1 MAELP
6 NSNTLCAVITTYRPG
21 AALMQCVHSIRPQVS
36 RIIIVD
42 DGDSQDNVAKL
53 HTWFEGNEAITILHQ
68 PKNLGIAAALNRGV
82 EQARKH
88 GHKWLLLLDD
98 DTIPNSDMVSRLCW
112 HLSQL
117 QSQERIGC
125 LGMSWHREK
134 VSAAND
140 CLPIWREKRGIIT
153 SGSLFPLAAYDAVG
167 GFSEEFFIDCVD
179 YDFCLRLRKHG
190 YRIIKI
196 LECGFQH
203 SLGVSKQHRLL
214 GFTIDTY
221 SHDPQRLYYLFRNS
235 VVLAL
240 EYVCADPLYTC
251 AVVKGLA
258 GKILEQMLW
267 ETQRK
272 RRFKALFSGICDGL
286 RHRLG
291 KRILNGHESQ

>member
-6 NSNTLCAVITTYRPG
+6 NSNTLCAIITTYRPG
-21 AALMQCVHSIRPQVS
+21 AALMQCVQSIRQQVNAIL
-36 RIIIVD
+36 IID

-53 HTWFEGNEAITILHQ
+53 HAWFGGMEAVTILHQ

-82 EQARKH
+82 KEAAKRGYH
-88 GHKWLLLLDD
+88 WMLLLDD

-125 LGMSWHREK
+125 LGMSWHHEK
-134 VSAAND
+134 MPAAND
-140 CLPIWREKRGIIT
+140 CPPLWREKRGIIT
-153 SGSLFPLAAYDAVG
+153 SGSLFSLAAFEAVG
-167 GFSEEFFIDCVD
+167 GFREEFFIDCVD
-179 YDFCLRLRKHG
+179 YDFCLRLRARG
-190 YRIIKI
+190 YRVIKI

-214 GFTIDTY
+214 GLTIYTY

-240 EYVCADPLYTC
+240 EHVFADPLYSC

-258 GKILEQMLW
+258 GKLLEQMFW
-267 ETQRK
+267 EPQK
-272 RRFKALFSGICDGL
+272 MRRFKALFSGICDGL

-291 KRILNGHESQ
+291 KRILNDHESQ